1 MLGGRG
7 SYQRPDGTNP
17 DGPRE
22 AWKPNMEIVSTV
34 IRFAL
39 ETGRLGPRARWGEDD
54 NWRTNMT
61 VA

>member
-1 MLGGRG
+1 MLGGRA

-22 AWKPNMEIVSTV
+22 AWKPDMETIKHV

-39 ETGRLGPRARWGEDD
+39 ETGRLGPRARWEGDEE
-54 NWRTNMT
+54 N
-61 VA
+61 